1 MDWFLY
7 DRDLRHDRVKT
18 LLNIYDGENN
28 QRLKAPSEMFAKVL
42 NTSMA
47 GLSYLSWILIFYRL
61 QFSKK
66 ILLQNFNWWKTKL
79 IE

>member
-28 QRLKAPSEMFAKVL
+28 QRLKASSEMFAKVL

-47 GLSYLSWILIFYRL
+47 GLSYLS
-61 QFSKK
+61 
-66 ILLQNFNWWKTKL
+66 
-79 IE
+79 